1 MMPSYEVMKT
11 QLKWI
16 VEDMNRLS
24 GDAVGQ
30 RAWQAVA
37 KDLAANMRTYADNL
51 EKAADGKCA
60 GPIIFPSLTEIMED
74 L

>member
-1 MMPSYEVMKT
+1 MTVSFKVLET

-16 VEDMNRLS
+16 IQDMRILS
-24 GDAVGQ
+24 GDVMGSKS
-30 RAWQAVA
+30 WQAVA

-51 EKAADGKCA
+51 EKAADGECA
-60 GPIIFPSLTEIMED
+60 GPIVFPSLTEIMED